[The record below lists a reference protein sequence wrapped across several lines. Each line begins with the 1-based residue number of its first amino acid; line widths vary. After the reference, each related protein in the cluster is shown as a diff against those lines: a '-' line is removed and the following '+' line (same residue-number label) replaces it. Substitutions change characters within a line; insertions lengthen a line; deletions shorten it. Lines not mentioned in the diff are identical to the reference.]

1 MWFSILH
8 TKRLLT
14 FPGTCH
20 LNLKQLNCNSL
31 NIFVM
36 NRDWSLSF
44 QEFLKRWGFI
54 TINQSKAC
62 FMQMSFF
69 AIAASIVEHPYHWT
83 VAKLCCKKWI
93 HYLLV
98 FWKTHIW
105 SNPLKCT
112 HLAIDFS
119 AQILDLTVKSQLGL
133 GLNT

>member
-1 MWFSILH
+1 MIDSLKLLRDFSFFLNFPGTISQTFDSNYERLSLPWYSLLMWGVLKSFTWQRLWFSILH

-20 LNLKQLNCNSL
+20 LNLKQLNCNNL

-69 AIAASIVEHPYHWT
+69 AIAASIVEHPYHW
-83 VAKLCCKKWI
+83 
-93 HYLLV
+93 
-98 FWKTHIW
+98 
-105 SNPLKCT
+105 
-112 HLAIDFS
+112 
-119 AQILDLTVKSQLGL
+119 Q
-133 GLNT
+133 